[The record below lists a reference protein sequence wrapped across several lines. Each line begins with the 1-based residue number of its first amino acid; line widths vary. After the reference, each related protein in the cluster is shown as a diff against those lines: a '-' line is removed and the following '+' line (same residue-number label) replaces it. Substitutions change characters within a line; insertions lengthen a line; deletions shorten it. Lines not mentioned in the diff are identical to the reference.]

1 MENASKALLM
11 SASILLGLMIV
22 TVGVV
27 LFKSFGG
34 FSREITTEIE
44 KKQIAQFNAQFQK
57 YEGYVNFYDEETKK
71 ETTEIIKITTH
82 DIVTIA
88 NLAQKNNKEYELE
101 KNLKSEKENETT
113 YYVQINLNDGT
124 NNKNRN
130 LEKWKELE
138 LTNFIENNNMENNE
152 IKYYFIK
159 NIVISN
165 ITGRVTYVEIQKL

>member
-22 TVGVV
+22 SVGVV

-44 KKQIAQFNAQFQK
+44 RKQIAQFNAQFQK
-57 YEGYVNFYDEETKK
+57 YEGYITFYDDETKD
-71 ETTEIIKITTH
+71 EITERIKITTH
-82 DIVTIA
+82 DIVTLA
-88 NLAQKNNKEYELE
+88 NLAQKNNKEYGLE
-101 KNLKSEKENETT
+101 KDKSEKENEST
-113 YYVQINLNDGT
+113 YYVQINLNEGT
-124 NNKNRN
+124 SSKNRN
-130 LEKWKELE
+130 LEKWKETE
-138 LTNFIENNNMENNE
+138 LTNFIENNNMVNNE

-165 ITGRVTYVEIQKL
+165 ITGRVTYIEIQKL

>member
-11 SASILLGLMIV
+11 AASILLGLMIV

-34 FSREITTEIE
+34 FSREITTEIQ
-44 KKQIAQFNAQFQK
+44 KKQISEFNAQFLK
-57 YEGYVNFYDEETKK
+57 YEGKSFNSETNQN
-71 ETTEIIKITTH
+71 EIIKITTH
-82 DIVTIA
+82 DIVTLA

-101 KNLKSEKENETT
+101 KSKSDKENEST

-124 NNKNRN
+124 NSKNRN
-130 LEKWKELE
+130 LEKWKETE
-138 LTNFIENNNMENNE
+138 LTNFMESNNMENNE

-159 NIVISN
+159 NIIISN

>member
-11 SASILLGLMIV
+11 AASILLGLMIV

-44 KKQIAQFNAQFQK
+44 RKQISQFNAQFQK
-57 YEGYVNFYDEETKK
+57 YEGYINFYDEETNSQRSEK
-71 ETTEIIKITTH
+71 IKLTTH
-82 DIVTIA
+82 DIVTLA

-101 KNLKSEKENETT
+101 KPKSDKENEST

-124 NNKNRN
+124 NSKNRN
-130 LEKWKELE
+130 LEKWKETE
-138 LTNFIENNNMENNE
+138 LTNFMESNNMENNE

-159 NIVISN
+159 NIIISN